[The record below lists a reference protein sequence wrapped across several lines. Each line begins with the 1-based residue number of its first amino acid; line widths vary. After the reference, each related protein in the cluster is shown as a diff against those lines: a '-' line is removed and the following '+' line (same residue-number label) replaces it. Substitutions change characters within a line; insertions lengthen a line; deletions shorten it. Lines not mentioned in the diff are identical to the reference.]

1 MHDQALL
8 FTFALIFGSAALLA
22 TLAMFVRQSLI
33 VVYLIL
39 GMFLGPWGASMVDRP
54 ELIQESAHFGIVFLL
69 FLLGLN
75 LRPGKLITMLR
86 SALTVTLIS
95 SLIFFAGGYAVAS
108 SFGLDLVECLIV
120 GAAMTFSSTIISLKM
135 LPSRDLYRER
145 LGEIIISI
153 LLLQD
158 LLAIITLIL
167 IQGVHSDTDPVQG
180 LALMLLALPGLFTAA
195 LLVERYVLDPL
206 VAKFDAVTE
215 YLFLL
220 AVGWCLSLAMIGE
233 LTGLSAEVGAFIAGV
248 SLATSRASRFFARR
262 MQPLRDFFLVL
273 FFFGVGASINLLTLG
288 EVWIHAVTL
297 GLLMLILKPAVFNW
311 LLVRGGEHRY
321 DAAEAGLRLGQA
333 SEFSLLLAF
342 MASQSG
348 LLSTHASDMLQLATI
363 ITFVFSTFVVN
374 LRLPTPNFPPLA
386 ATPTTNPDEDPVEH

>member
-22 TLAMFVRQSLI
+22 TLAMYIRQSLI
-33 VVYLIL
+33 VVYLFL

-75 LRPGKLITMLR
+75 LQPGKLISMLR
-86 SALTVTLIS
+86 SAMTVTLIS
-95 SLIFFAGGYAVAS
+95 SFIFFSGGYAVALA
-108 SFGLDLVECLIV
+108 FGLELVECLIV

-153 LLLQD
+153 LLIQD
-158 LLAIITLIL
+158 LLAIITLTL
-167 IQGVHSDTDPVQG
+167 LQGLNSGEDPIQG

-195 LLVERYVLDPL
+195 LLFERYVIDRL
-206 VAKFDAVTE
+206 VARFDAVSE

-220 AVGWCLSLAMIGE
+220 AVGWCLGLAMIGE

-273 FFFGVGASINLLTLG
+273 FFFGVGASINLLTLQ
-288 EVWIHAVTL
+288 EIWIHALSL
-297 GLLMLILKPAVFNW
+297 GLLMLALKPWVFNW
-311 LLVRGGEHRY
+311 LLRRGGEDPA
-321 DAAEAGLRLGQA
+321 DAGEAGLRLGQA

-342 MASQSG
+342 LAAQNEM
-348 LLSTHASDMLQLATI
+348 LSRNASDMLQLAVI
-363 ITFVFSTFVVN
+363 ITFVFSTFFVN
-374 LRLPTPNFPPLA
+374 LRLPTPNFPPQFSSA
-386 ATPTTNPDEDPVEH
+386 TNPEEEAETRD